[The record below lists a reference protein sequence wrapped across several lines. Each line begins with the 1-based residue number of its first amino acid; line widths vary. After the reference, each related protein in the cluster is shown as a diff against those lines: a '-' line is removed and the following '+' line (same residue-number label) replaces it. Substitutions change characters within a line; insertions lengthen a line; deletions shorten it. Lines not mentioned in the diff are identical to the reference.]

1 MLEVNSKMIRIIL
14 FVLFLVTTVCPVKG
28 QEAATI
34 IDDQFAQLPFG
45 QVLTPGNI
53 HKFVSGSFTTKK
65 DTLRNNNTG
74 NIDTLLIFKSASNE
88 FSFLQTPERVLFYG
102 ATIVTPDVL
111 LTKDVKIGLSK
122 DRFMDIFGFNQEFS
136 KSDPLVIKDSIE
148 YCYQAFFFKNKKLM
162 RIVLNGCL
170 D

>member
-1 MLEVNSKMIRIIL
+1 MIRIIF
-14 FVLFLVTTVCPVKG
+14 FVLFLVTTVYKVQG
-28 QEAATI
+28 QEAATV

-45 QVLTPGNI
+45 QVLTPTNI
-53 HKFVSGSFTTKK
+53 HKFVSGGITKKK
-65 DTLRNNNTG
+65 DTLRNNHTG
-74 NIDTLLIFKSASNE
+74 NVDTLLVYKSASNE
-88 FSFLQTPERVLFYG
+88 FSFLQTPDRILFYG
-102 ATIVTPDVL
+102 ATILTPDVL

-148 YCYQAFFFKNKKLM
+148 YCYQAFYFKNKKLM
-162 RIVLNGCL
+162 KIVLNGCL